1 MALEDFF
8 DSEVGIAVA
17 ATALVL
23 SPRVRNLL
31 RQGAVYG
38 LAGVLKATDSVT
50 SAAHGVATEVQQT
63 AAQGAAAAQETA
75 TQAKA
80 TARGSRGTQ
89 QTPGQ

>member
-17 ATALVL
+17 ATAVVL
-23 SPRVRNLL
+23 SPRVRGLL

-38 LAGVLKATDSVT
+38 LAGVLKATDSVS
-50 SAAHGVATEVQQT
+50 SAARGVAGEVQQT
-63 AAQGAAAAQETA
+63 AAQGVAAAQETT
-75 TQAKA
+75 TQARA
-80 TARGSRGTQ
+80 TARGSKGGQ